1 MKKFLR
7 ILSLVLVLALSVSA
21 FSTMAYAAEEAE
33 TNEPTVLEFEITS
46 EMPDSGV
53 IAVPLDARSIDQ
65 SFNMTTSH
73 RGADRTYSGT
83 TLGYGVTITNA
94 DGNACNATVTVALWD
109 YNHGTAIKSSSV
121 NANGSLN
128 YFTCPIT
135 AGRVY
140 YFRYT
145 KTSGTAG
152 TLTVRMQIHS
162 Y

>member
-1 MKKFLR
+1 MKILR
-7 ILSLVLVLALSVSA
+7 ILSLVLVLAMTIGA
-21 FSTMAYAAEEAE
+21 FGTTAIAAEEAE
-33 TNEPTVLEFEITS
+33 TNEATVLEFEITS

-53 IAVPLDARSIDQ
+53 IAVPMDARSIDQ

-83 TLGYGVTITNA
+83 TLGYGVTITGA
-94 DGNACNATVTVALWD
+94 DGNACDATVTVALWD
-109 YNHGTAIKSSSV
+109 YNHGTAIKADSV
-121 NANGSLN
+121 RANGSLY

-135 AGRVY
+135 SGRVY

>member
-94 DGNACNATVTVALWD
+94 DGNACNAVVRVELHD
-109 YNHGTAIKSSSV
+109 YNHSSYIKMNEV
-121 NANGSLN
+121 AANNSLS
-128 YFTCPIT
+128 YYTCPIT
-135 AGRVY
+135 SGRVY
-140 YFRYT
+140 YFTYT
-145 KTSGTAG
+145 KISGSTG
-152 TLTVRMQIHS
+152 TLRVRMQIHS